1 MTETDVATELKSLSS
16 SPGEQGLTA
25 PREMDDLAQVLAD
38 VSEALGHFVESDP
51 PTLPRLG
58 ALIHQRVPV
67 VRIYVVPLDAI
78 SEAPFLARP
87 PQDPV
92 VLIVAPFGDRVALA
106 IDPRLPAD
114 LLRTALLHGLGY
126 VLLGHIRPGDECGHR
141 DTVASL
147 RGEGD
152 VRRWDRQV
160 SDVLA
165 SLVAAKP
172 PPGTTTAPEMPARE
186 RLRFALIKE
195 GP

>member
-1 MTETDVATELKSLSS
+1 MTETDDATDLKNLTSS
-16 SPGEQGLTA
+16 QGEQGLTA
-25 PREMDDLAQVLAD
+25 PREMDDSAQVLAA
-38 VSEALGHFVESDP
+38 VSDALGHFVESDP

-58 ALIHQRVPV
+58 ALLHQRVPS
-67 VRIYVVPLDAI
+67 VRIDVVSLDAI
-78 SEAPFLARP
+78 SEVPFLARP

-92 VLIVAPFGDRVALA
+92 VLIVAPYADRVALA

-114 LLRTALLHGLGY
+114 LLRTALLHGLGH

-147 RGEGD
+147 RGESG

-160 SDVLA
+160 SAVLA

-172 PPGTTTAPEMPARE
+172 PPGPPPLHRRCRHGNACVLP
-186 RLRFALIKE
+186 
-195 GP
+195 